1 MFENKF
7 GQEDNKMEEE
17 IIRLKKAMWTTDTEL
32 DWGSRNGKK
41 SKCGHEKLMVNF
53 VDFEISN

>member
-32 DWGSRNGKK
+32 D
-41 SKCGHEKLMVNF
+41 
-53 VDFEISN
+53 